1 MRTKGNEQG
10 LSQKVL
16 SEVIEHIEDGWET
29 VHKENILWKR
39 FYSPSGTFSFYDM
52 LNYFNYSIILS
63 SKHFLFSIILSAK
76 S

>member
-29 VHKENILWKR
+29 VHKENIL
-39 FYSPSGTFSFYDM
+39 Y
-52 LNYFNYSIILS
+52 
-63 SKHFLFSIILSAK
+63 
-76 S
+76 